1 MIFEKSRVLKPM
13 LNSLKM
19 SLMAVIAG
27 LIITVPVAYVVT
39 KNNNI
44 HNRLAKFIIMLPW
57 SMPASAIAVNL
68 INTFNKK
75 SIFAFNTIK
84 CTLCQGQFK
93 KRYF

>member
-44 HNRLAKFIIMLPW
+44 YNR
-57 SMPASAIAVNL
+57 
-68 INTFNKK
+68 
-75 SIFAFNTIK
+75 
-84 CTLCQGQFK
+84 
-93 KRYF
+93 